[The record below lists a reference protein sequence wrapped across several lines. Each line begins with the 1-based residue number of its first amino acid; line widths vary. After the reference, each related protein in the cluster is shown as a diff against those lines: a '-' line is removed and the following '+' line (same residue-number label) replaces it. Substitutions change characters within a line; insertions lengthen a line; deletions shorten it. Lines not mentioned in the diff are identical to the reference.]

1 MERQQ
6 SFRIGALEKLQSFR
20 LGVMEKQKSFR
31 MDKQR
36 SFRMGD
42 RQQSF
47 KEGKS
52 KESPGKRG
60 DLELH
65 LAARAGNA
73 VRVHKVL
80 SECNETQLKD
90 LLCKQNQDG
99 ETALYI
105 AAEKG
110 HVDVVREILKVSDTQ
125 SAAIK
130 ANNSYD
136 SFHIAAKQGHL
147 EVLKDLLR
155 SFPALAMTTN
165 SLNSTALDTA
175 ATQGHIDVVNLLLET
190 DASLAKIARNN
201 GKTVLHSAARM
212 GHVLVVKSLLD
223 KDPSIGLRIDKKGQT
238 AFHMAVKG
246 QNVEIVME
254 LLKPDKSIINLEDN
268 KGNKPLHI
276 ATRKGN
282 PKAMLICPAIHVIL
296 CEFICSKILQALLS
310 VKEIDINAVNRAGE
324 TALSIAKKFSNEDI
338 ASILKEFGAVVGKE
352 PANTMNAA
360 KQLKQTV
367 SDIKH
372 DVQSQLRQT
381 RQTEMKVYKIKK
393 RLKKLH
399 LGGLNNAINSNTV
412 VAVLIATVAFAA
424 IFQLPGQ
431 FVQEHEDEFTLGQAY
446 IAKYAAF
453 IIFLVSDSL
462 ALFISLAV
470 VVVQTSLIV
479 VEQKAKKRMVFV
491 MNKLM
496 WLACLFISVAFI
508 SLTYVVVGH
517 DSWLAWSTMAIGT
530 TIMLTTLGSMCY
542 FVVAHRIEE
551 KNMRNIRR
559 NSGSRS
565 RSWSLSVGS
574 DSEILNSECKK
585 MYAL

>member
-1 MERQQ
+1 
-6 SFRIGALEKLQSFR
+6 
-20 LGVMEKQKSFR
+20 
-31 MDKQR
+31 
-36 SFRMGD
+36 
-42 RQQSF
+42 
-47 KEGKS
+47 
-52 KESPGKRG
+52 
-60 DLELH
+60 
-65 LAARAGNA
+65 
-73 VRVHKVL
+73 
-80 SECNETQLKD
+80 
-90 LLCKQNQDG
+90 
-99 ETALYI
+99 
-105 AAEKG
+105 
-110 HVDVVREILKVSDTQ
+110 
-125 SAAIK
+125 
-130 ANNSYD
+130 
-136 SFHIAAKQGHL
+136 
-147 EVLKDLLR
+147 
-155 SFPALAMTTN
+155 MTTN

-282 PKAMLICPAIHVIL
+282 P
-296 CEFICSKILQALLS
+296 KILQALLS

-470 VVVQTSLIV
+470 VVQTSLIV

>member
-1 MERQQ
+1 MEKPPRV
-6 SFRIGALEKLQSFR
+6 GALEKLQSFR
-20 LGVMEKQKSFR
+20 LGKQKSFR
-31 MDKQR
+31 
-36 SFRMGD
+36 SGD

-47 KEGKS
+47 KERKS
-52 KESPGKRG
+52 KDSPGKRG

-73 VRVHKVL
+73 LRVQKIL
-80 SECNETQLKD
+80 SECNEAQLKD
-90 LLCKQNQDG
+90 LIYKQNQDG
-99 ETALYI
+99 ETALYV

-110 HVDVVREILKVSDTQ
+110 HVEVVREILKVSDIQ
-125 SAAIK
+125 SAGIK
-130 ANNSYD
+130 ANNNYD

-147 EVLKDLLR
+147 EILKDILQ
-155 SFPALAMTTN
+155 SFPPLAMTTN

-175 ATQGHIDVVNLLLET
+175 ATQGYVDIVSLLLET
-190 DASLAKIARNN
+190 DAGLAKIAKSN

-212 GHVLVVKSLLD
+212 GRVDVVKVLLE
-223 KDPSIGLRIDKKGQT
+223 KDPSIGLRTDKKGQT
-238 AFHMAVKG
+238 AFHMAAKG
-246 QNVEIVME
+246 QNVEMLMA
-254 LLKPDKSIINLEDN
+254 LLKPDHSVIQLEDG
-268 KGNKPLHI
+268 KGNRPLHI

-282 PKAMLICPAIHVIL
+282 PKIV
-296 CEFICSKILQALLS
+296 QALLQ
-310 VKEIDINAVNRAGE
+310 VEGIEVNAVNKAGE
-324 TALSIAKKFSNEDI
+324 TALSIAEKASNEDI
-338 ASILKEFGAVVGKE
+338 AAILREFGAVVAKE
-352 PANTMNAA
+352 PASTTTAA

-372 DVQSQLRQT
+372 DVQSQLKQT
-381 RQTEMKVYKIKK
+381 CQTELRVQKIRK

-424 IFQLPGQ
+424 IFQLPGS
-431 FVQEHEDEFTLGQAY
+431 FVDQPQPEFTLGQAY
-446 IAKYAAF
+446 IADNAAF

-479 VEQKAKKRMVFV
+479 VEQKAKRSMVFV

-496 WLACLFISVAFI
+496 WLACLFISIAFI
-508 SLTYVVVGH
+508 SLTFVVVGKQ
-517 DSWLAWSTMAIGT
+517 DLWLAWSTMAIGAS
-530 TIMLTTLGSMCY
+530 IMLTTLGSMIY
-542 FVVAHRIEE
+542 FVIVHRIEE

-559 NSGSRS
+559 RNSGSRS
-565 RSWSLSVGS
+565 HSLSMSVAS
-574 DSEILNSECKK
+574 DSELLNSEYKK